1 MRGLPHA
8 ELLRLLSRLPI
19 LILSVPIISSFVAP
33 INYLISAI
41 LSISLVGRSR
51 ILDSDRR
58 EGVVRRG
65 AAGEAWRKRA
75 RQVDPDTGH
84 RVAGLL
90 QSRAADIC
98 DWVGKK
104 NCACPGAWSKL
115 GGG

>member
-19 LILSVPIISSFVAP
+19 LILSAPIISSFVAP

-58 EGVVRRG
+58 EGVVAQQARRG
-65 AAGEAWRKRA
+65 VSGPA
-75 RQVDPDTGH
+75 RWTQIRDTELQDCC
-84 RVAGLL
+84 RVVPQTSVTG
-90 QSRAADIC
+90 
-98 DWVGKK
+98 WGKE
-104 NCACPGAWSKL
+104 KL
-115 GGG
+115 CIR

>member
-58 EGVVRRG
+58 EGVVAQQARRG
-65 AAGEAWRKRA
+65 ASGHTRWTQIR
-75 RQVDPDTGH
+75 DTELQDCC
-84 RVAGLL
+84 RVVPQTSVTG
-90 QSRAADIC
+90 
-98 DWVGKK
+98 WGKE
-104 NCACPGAWSKL
+104 KL
-115 GGG
+115 YALCWLV

>member
-58 EGVVRRG
+58 EGVVAQQARRG
-65 AAGEAWRKRA
+65 ASGHA
-75 RQVDPDTGH
+75 QVDPDTELQDCC
-84 RVAGLL
+84 RVVPQTSVTG
-90 QSRAADIC
+90 
-98 DWVGKK
+98 WGKEK
-104 NCACPGAWSKL
+104 LCARGAWSKL

>member
-19 LILSVPIISSFVAP
+19 LILSAPIISSFVAP

-58 EGVVRRG
+58 EGAVAQQVRRG
-65 AAGEAWRKRA
+65 SHTRCWTQIR
-75 RQVDPDTGH
+75 DTELQDCC
-84 RVAGLL
+84 RVVPQTSVTG
-90 QSRAADIC
+90 
-98 DWVGKK
+98 WGKE
-104 NCACPGAWSKL
+104 KL
-115 GGG
+115 CIR